1 MKKLAIL
8 NDSSTFKV
16 SDTDT
21 LIPFG
26 VYEGNNPV
34 ALQQGET
41 AKFRIKNNIGF
52 LMSVGVTNTN
62 SGYTFNLNTKDLTT
76 LTPGDYQIE
85 LTITDSDNNTA
96 IYPDTG
102 YVTITISDNA
112 LSITGQQLS
121 YLSLDDFKK
130 DINTYVN
137 NQVSTAQTNIKNDF
151 NNYVQSITDSTVNK
165 ANQALDKATHA
176 QQFANTINLDML
188 FSGKAPGID
197 TPVDFNH
204 IPQGIYSGNGWSD
217 IVWQQSG
224 FPDFAKNNFF
234 LLEVFNV
241 QDSYLLQVIYL
252 PNGKVYEQVLT
263 MSYSVVTTWSETSAT
278 ASNPVISSISQK
290 ITNNTNSITTLN
302 NTLNTLLNSN
312 DLTAMAIN
320 KTVANFNQLLTTGV
334 YTFNAWVDSVK
345 DLGNVPFTNCWGSVV
360 VFPFGIPSSGNVVQ
374 VAVNDK
380 GSVLYRTGINSNF
393 SNWQKL
399 GGATGVTNLLLNSL
413 AHNDSN
419 WDTSNN
425 GVNSNKY
432 RGSNID
438 VINVAWNGVGPRLTN
453 LFDRQVV
460 NTDDFYTF
468 SIYVKTDPGITITN
482 DNMYFFNADNTV
494 TPLIEPSL
502 QFKNINSDTWY
513 QLQVPF
519 KFNKL
524 QPPTSGKDYIRFEL
538 SQSIKG
544 NVYFSCPKLE
554 RGLQASDYAPS
565 PEDFTKLLTQSN

>member
-8 NDSSTFKV
+8 NDSGTFKV

-52 LMSVGVTNTN
+52 LMSVGVTNSN

-102 YVTITISDNA
+102 FVTITISDNA

-137 NQVSTAQTNIKNDF
+137 NQVSTAQTNLKNNF
-151 NNYVQSITDSTVNK
+151 NTYVQSITDSTVNK
-165 ANQALDKATHA
+165 ANQALDKATQA
-176 QQFANTINLDML
+176 QQFANTINLDMV

-204 IPQGIYSGNGWSD
+204 IPQGIYSGNGWSN
-217 IVWQQSG
+217 IVWQQSW
-224 FPDFAKNNFF
+224 FPDFAKNTFF
-234 LLEVFNV
+234 LLQVFNV
-241 QDSYLLQVIYL
+241 QNSYLLQIIYL
-252 PNGKVYEQVLT
+252 PNGKVYEQVLNN
-263 MSYSVVTTWSETSAT
+263 SFSVVTAWYETSTTAT
-278 ASNPVISSISQK
+278 NPLISGISQK
-290 ITNNTNSITTLN
+290 INNNTNSISTLN

-312 DLTAMAIN
+312 DLTAMASN
-320 KTVANFNQLLTTGV
+320 KTVANFNQLLNTGV

-345 DLGNVPFTNCWGSVV
+345 NLGNIPFSDCWGTVI
-360 VFPFGIPSSGNVVQ
+360 VFPFGSPSSGNVVQ
-374 VAVNDK
+374 IAINDK
-380 GSVLYRTGINSNF
+380 GSVLYRTSISNNF

-399 GGATGVTNLLLNSL
+399 GG
-413 AHNDSN
+413 SN
-419 WDTSNN
+419 
-425 GVNSNKY
+425 
-432 RGSNID
+432 GSN
-438 VINVAWNGVGPRLTN
+438 
-453 LFDRQVV
+453 
-460 NTDDFYTF
+460 
-468 SIYVKTDPGITITN
+468 
-482 DNMYFFNADNTV
+482 
-494 TPLIEPSL
+494 
-502 QFKNINSDTWY
+502 
-513 QLQVPF
+513 
-519 KFNKL
+519 
-524 QPPTSGKDYIRFEL
+524 
-538 SQSIKG
+538 
-544 NVYFSCPKLE
+544 
-554 RGLQASDYAPS
+554 
-565 PEDFTKLLTQSN
+565 

>member
-137 NQVSTAQTNIKNDF
+137 NQVSTAQANIKNNF
-151 NNYVQSITDSTVNK
+151 NSYVQSITDSTVNK
-165 ANQALDKATHA
+165 ANQALDKATQA
-176 QQFANTINLDML
+176 QQFANTINLDMV

-241 QDSYLLQVIYL
+241 QASYLLQVIYL
-252 PNGKVYEQVLT
+252 PNGKVYEQVLNN
-263 MSYSVVTTWSETSAT
+263 SFSVVTAWSETSAT

-312 DLTAMAIN
+312 DLTAMASN

-360 VFPFGIPSSGNVVQ
+360 VFPFGSSASGNVVQ

-380 GSVLYRTGINSNF
+380 GSVLYRTSIGSNF
-393 SNWQKL
+393 SNWAKL
-399 GGATGVTNLLLNSL
+399 
-413 AHNDSN
+413 
-419 WDTSNN
+419 
-425 GVNSNKY
+425 
-432 RGSNID
+432 
-438 VINVAWNGVGPRLTN
+438 
-453 LFDRQVV
+453 
-460 NTDDFYTF
+460 
-468 SIYVKTDPGITITN
+468 
-482 DNMYFFNADNTV
+482 TV
-494 TPLIEPSL
+494 TPLS
-502 QFKNINSDTWY
+502 
-513 QLQVPF
+513 
-519 KFNKL
+519 
-524 QPPTSGKDYIRFEL
+524 
-538 SQSIKG
+538 
-544 NVYFSCPKLE
+544 
-554 RGLQASDYAPS
+554 
-565 PEDFTKLLTQSN
+565 